1 MKKVKVYIIDSM
13 DNTKQWEDLHELW
26 DFCLKEIEKDISR
39 ANFNTWFKNTAILK
53 NEQGTV
59 YVAVPNE
66 FVKEWLGKKFHKN
79 ILKAIVNNLPSVK
92 CVEYIVTRIVD
103 IPQRDVIKKEVVEK
117 ETLASK
123 EDSLPFNDLYVN
135 RNDNL
140 NPRYT
145 FNNFIVGTFNEL
157 AHAATQAILKRPGTL
172 YNPFF
177 IYGPTGLGKTHLL
190 QALGNEIKNKNPEME
205 VFYTNLE
212 KFSTDYIQSV
222 QTGGNKTQLFKEKYR
237 KYDLLIMDDI
247 QFIGKMEK
255 TQEELFHLFNA
266 LYENNKQIVFSSDK
280 HPNLIMGLEERLLSR
295 FSQGM
300 IVDINE
306 PDFESRIAIINE
318 KVKDLHVE
326 LEPEIIQFIA
336 ENIKGNIREL
346 EGVIKNVALQS
357 QIKKQKIT
365 ISDIK
370 NLFKTT
376 GKKKR
381 GVSPKEVVKIISNF
395 YNIEESL
402 IYEKTRRKEVVQA
415 RQMIMFILRED
426 FNISY
431 PVIGQELGG
440 KDHTT
445 IIHSYKKIKAE
456 LKENPQTLQEY
467 EELKNMFK

>member
-1 MKKVKVYIIDSM
+1 MENK
-13 DNTKQWEDLHELW
+13 NWENNHELW
-26 DFCLKEIEKDISR
+26 DICLKEIELDISK

-53 NEQGTV
+53 EEDGII
-59 YVAVPNE
+59 YIAVPNE

-79 ILKAIVNNLPSVK
+79 ILKALVNNFNKTKSI
-92 CVEYIVTRIVD
+92 EYIVTRIVD
-103 IPQRDVIKKEVVEK
+103 IPQKEVIKKENTLEK
-117 ETLASK
+117 TINQNK
-123 EDSLPFNDLYVN
+123 DSILPFNDLYIN

-140 NPRYT
+140 NSRYT
-145 FNNFIVGTFNEL
+145 FNNFIVGPFNEL
-157 AHAATQAILKRPGTL
+157 AHAAAQAIIQRPGTT

-190 QALGNEIKNKNPEME
+190 QALGNEIKKKHPETE

-222 QTGGNKTQLFKEKYR
+222 QTGGNKTHLFKEKYR

-255 TQEELFHLFNA
+255 TQEELFHLFNS

-280 HPNLIMGLEERLLSR
+280 HPNLIIGLEERLLSR

-300 IVDINE
+300 IVDISE
-306 PDFESRIAIINE
+306 PDFESRIAIIKE
-318 KVKDLHVE
+318 KVKESNIEINQE
-326 LEPEIIQFIA
+326 LINFIA

-346 EGVIKNVALQS
+346 EGVIKHITLQY
-357 QIKKQKIT
+357 QIKKQKVT

-370 NLFKTT
+370 NLFKTNI
-376 GKKKR
+376 KKKK
-381 GVSPKEVVKIISNF
+381 GMSPKEVVKIVSNF
-395 YNIEESL
+395 YNIDENL
-402 IYEKTRRKEVVQA
+402 IYEKTRRKEIVQA

-431 PVIGQELGG
+431 PNIGQELGG

-445 IIHSYKKIKAE
+445 IIHSYKKIKRE
-456 LKENPQTLQEY
+456 IKENAEILQEY